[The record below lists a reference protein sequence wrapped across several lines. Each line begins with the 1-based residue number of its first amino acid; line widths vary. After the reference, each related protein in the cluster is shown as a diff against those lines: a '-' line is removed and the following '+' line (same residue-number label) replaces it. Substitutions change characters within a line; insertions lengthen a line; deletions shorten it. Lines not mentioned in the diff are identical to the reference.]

1 MNFQT
6 KSKSNKPLLGATE
19 NGLVILVA
27 LNAFTFIILNFLKLV
42 YAVSFDTV
50 AIGDANF
57 NKQILHWFI
66 LHADIHFLL
75 EKPWTII
82 LYMITNY
89 SIWTLLSNMLW
100 LWAFGFILQDLAGN
114 KKMIPVYL
122 YGGFIGAVVFI
133 LSNNFIP
140 TLNNNLTHNYFL
152 IGGGTSVMAVAVAT
166 TTLAP
171 NYKIFP
177 LINGGIPLWI
187 LMVIYAAL
195 QFGSLA
201 TVSLGFIVAYL
212 FSAAFGFLFI
222 QQLHKGRDLGNW
234 MYKLVNLINNLFN
247 PEDKNLKE
255 NKFNNSN
262 NSIVKTTNVTQ
273 EKIDFILDK
282 IYNNG
287 YHNLSAE
294 EKDFLNKASKEDT

>member
-1 MNFQT
+1 MKMQT
-6 KSKSNKPLLGATE
+6 INNRNKPLLGATE

-50 AIGDANF
+50 AIGDTNF
-57 NKQILHWFI
+57 NKQILHWFV
-66 LHADIHFLL
+66 LHADLNLL
-75 EKPWTII
+75 MHKPWTIF

-89 SIWTLLSNMLW
+89 SIWTLLSNLLW

-122 YGGFIGAVVFI
+122 YGGFVGAIVFI
-133 LSNNFIP
+133 LSMNFIP
-140 TLNNNLTHNYFL
+140 TLSNNLSQNYFL

-177 LINGGIPLWI
+177 LINGGIPLWV

-201 TVSLGFIVAYL
+201 TGSVGFIFAYL
-212 FSAAFGFLFI
+212 FSAAVGFLYI
-222 QQLHKGRDLGNW
+222 QQLNRGRDLGNW
-234 MYKLVNLINNLFN
+234 MYKLANSINNLFN
-247 PEDKNLKE
+247 PEIKNIRE
-255 NKFNNSN
+255 NMAKDSHNSV
-262 NSIVKTTNVTQ
+262 VKTTHITQ

-282 IYNNG
+282 INNHGYNNL
-287 YHNLSAE
+287 NAE
-294 EKDFLNKASKEDT
+294 EKEFLNRASKEDS